1 MPPSSAH
8 DFPPGAT
15 SERPKVIPLKK
26 PNGGGAPTVTKIP
39 IGESAFSLIER
50 DLPDPVRLCDP
61 WATEGVNLIAGKP
74 KLGKTTIERQKLVAA
89 AMGGQ
94 FLDSSFPKPV
104 KCAFLSLEEGEY
116 LARAKF
122 KMGKFPDEALGSI
135 QLHFDWPRG
144 ADGVNQLDDYL
155 TANPDIKLVCI
166 DSLTRF
172 RSVPDIRANA
182 FIEDYTAIT
191 MLHDLAK
198 VHHGLCI
205 DVIHHTRKAK
215 SDDPMDDISG
225 TYGLTAGC
233 DSYIV
238 LRYHQDGATMH
249 IGGRLWARDENSYL
263 IKKAENQRWE
273 MVGPDGGLPDEQVET
288 LRHVKAS
295 PVGMSGMTLAG
306 ILNIS
311 RQAAWQRLDLLV
323 EKGFA
328 SKRMGKVYA
337 K

>member
-1 MPPSSAH
+1 
-8 DFPPGAT
+8 
-15 SERPKVIPLKK
+15 
-26 PNGGGAPTVTKIP
+26 
-39 IGESAFSLIER
+39 
-50 DLPDPVRLCDP
+50 
-61 WATEGVNLIAGKP
+61 
-74 KLGKTTIERQKLVAA
+74 
-89 AMGGQ
+89 
-94 FLDSSFPKPV
+94 
-104 KCAFLSLEEGEY
+104 
-116 LARAKF
+116 
-122 KMGKFPDEALGSI
+122 
-135 QLHFDWPRG
+135 
-144 ADGVNQLDDYL
+144 
-155 TANPDIKLVCI
+155 
-166 DSLTRF
+166 
-172 RSVPDIRANA
+172 
-182 FIEDYTAIT
+182 